1 MKDIE
6 ASGES
11 IYPDVAATI
20 GVSPAE
26 PRDPPSVCDTWAM
39 QHKRTKHV
47 EWWNDQ
53 WEATAKYAPNGLPI
67 DGLITYVDPCN
78 SSMTDMT

>member
-20 GVSPAE
+20 GVSHDHPHKAL
-26 PRDPPSVCDTWAM
+26 SVYEMWSI
-39 QHKRTKHV
+39 QHKRTKHA
-47 EWWNDQ
+47 EWWNDT
-53 WEATAKYAPNGLPI
+53 WEATAAYTPNGQPI
-67 DGLITYVDPCN
+67 DGLITLVDPEN
-78 SSMTDMT
+78 PEIR